1 MSARDPL
8 DENAAARQ
16 RGDSDEQ
23 PEAEGQFSVQ
33 EVIRRMATMGLS
45 GFFSTETAVRK
56 AFGETVPQDWIDFAA
71 GQSER
76 TRQEFMD
83 RMVGEMGKMMQSLDM
98 GEVLATLL
106 EGRNVEVT
114 ATFRL
119 GEKADS
125 SVSEDES
132 S

>member
-16 RGDSDEQ
+16 SGDSDEQ